1 MEENYELNSY
11 IKQEVI
17 HFYKINKFILVI
29 LFFLTA
35 CSSVPKYPSNAC
47 KIFGERYLWYK
58 HVKKSSEI
66 YGAPIHII
74 LAFVNKESGFNRWAK
89 PKRTKL
95 FKIVPYKR
103 PSSSFGY
110 SQAVKKTWELYK
122 TETNSPLALRTRW
135 RDSVFFISWYISK
148 TNKINKI
155 PLNDA
160 YRQYL
165 NYYLGWGNY
174 AKKVYKTDKK
184 AIIFAK
190 SVQKQS
196 KIYKS
201 QLRECQKNLNKKYII
216 F

>member
-1 MEENYELNSY
+1 M
-11 IKQEVI
+11 I
-17 HFYKINKFILVI
+17 HFYKIDKIFLVI

-35 CSSVPKYPSNAC
+35 CSSVPKYPQNAYE
-47 KIFGERYLWYK
+47 IFNENYLWYK
-58 HVKKSSEI
+58 SSKKSSET

-95 FKIVPYKR
+95 FKIIPYKR

-122 TETNSPLALRTRW
+122 METNSPLALRTRFK
-135 RDSVFFISWYISK
+135 DSVMFIGWYMKK

-155 PLNDA
+155 PLNDS

-184 AIIFAK
+184 AIIYSK
-190 SVQKQS
+190 SVEKQS
-196 KIYKS
+196 KIYKN
-201 QLRECQKNLNKKYII
+201 QLRECQKGLDKNKYII

>member
-1 MEENYELNSY
+1 MQKKTLKNNLIYL
-11 IKQEVI
+11 II
-17 HFYKINKFILVI
+17 F
-29 LFFLTA
+29 LFLSS
-35 CSSVPKYPSNAC
+35 CSSVPKYPQNAC
-47 KIFGERYLWYK
+47 KIFSQNYLWYK
-58 HVKKSSEI
+58 SAKKSSDI

-74 LAFVNKESGFNRWAK
+74 LAFVNKESSFNRWAK
-89 PKRTKL
+89 PSRTKL
-95 FKIVPYKR
+95 FKIIPYKR

-122 TETNSPLALRTRW
+122 NETNSPLALRTRFK
-135 RDSVFFISWYISK
+135 DSVFFISWYISK

-190 SVQKQS
+190 SVEKQS
-196 KIYKS
+196 KIYKN
-201 QLRECQKNLNKKYII
+201 QLRECEKSLDRNKYII

>member
-1 MEENYELNSY
+1 VQKKI
-11 IKQEVI
+11 IKNNL
-17 HFYKINKFILVI
+17 INLIIFL
-29 LFFLTA
+29 LFLSS
-35 CSSVPKYPSNAC
+35 CSSVPKYPQNAC
-47 KIFGERYLWYK
+47 KIFGENYLWYK
-58 HVKKSSEI
+58 SSKKSSDT
-66 YGAPIHII
+66 YGAPIHVI

-95 FKIVPYKR
+95 FKIIPYKR

-110 SQAVKKTWELYK
+110 SQAVNKTWELYK
-122 TETNSPLALRTRW
+122 TETNNPLALRARFK
-135 RDSVFFISWYISK
+135 DSVMFIGWYMNK

-155 PLNDA
+155 PLNDS

-174 AKKVYKTDKK
+174 SKKVYKTDKN

-190 SVQKQS
+190 NVQKQS
-196 KIYKS
+196 KIYKN
-201 QLRECQKNLNKKYII
+201 QLKECQRSLNNKYII